1 MDSITD
7 SIMQEISSDDI
18 QKVMDSTL
26 KGQSFDFSEYIGNI
40 INGQSPFSFEEAGK
54 YILEGIRDNIVQEKK
69 YIHISGYNSPYG
81 SLNS

>member
-7 SIMQEISSDDI
+7 GIMQEISSDDI

-40 INGQSPFSFEEAGK
+40 INGQSPFSF
-54 YILEGIRDNIVQEKK
+54 D
-69 YIHISGYNSPYG
+69 
-81 SLNS
+81 

>member
-7 SIMQEISSDDI
+7 GIMQEISSDDI

-40 INGQSPFSFEEAGK
+40 INGQSPFPLKKQVSIYWK
-54 YILEGIRDNIVQEKK
+54 VYVIILSRKKIYTYIWL
-69 YIHISGYNSPYG
+69 
-81 SLNS
+81 